1 LPADENGV
9 DRMSA
14 QDEMTCRELVEV
26 LTDYLEG
33 ALAPRDRQRL
43 EQHLDECR
51 YCAEYV
57 EQMRLTIDSLGGI
70 SEESIPPQKREELLA
85 AFRGWRER

>member
-1 LPADENGV
+1 
-9 DRMSA
+9 MSA
-14 QDEMTCRELVEV
+14 QDEMTCRELVEI
-26 LTDYLEG
+26 LTDYLED
-33 ALAPRDRQRL
+33 ALPPRDRESL
-43 EQHLDECR
+43 EEHLETCP

-70 SEESIPPQKREELLA
+70 SEESIAPERREELLA

>member
-1 LPADENGV
+1 
-9 DRMSA
+9 MSA
-14 QDEMTCRELVEV
+14 QDEMTCRELIEV
-26 LTDYLEG
+26 LTDYLED
-33 ALAPRDRQRL
+33 ALPPRDRERL
-43 EQHLDECR
+43 EEHLETCP

-70 SEESIPPQKREELLA
+70 SEESIAPEKREEQLA

>member
-1 LPADENGV
+1 MPC
-9 DRMSA
+9 
-14 QDEMTCRELVEV
+14 QELVGL

-33 ALAPRDRQRL
+33 ALAPEDRQRL
-43 EQHLDECR
+43 EDHLGACP

-70 SEESIPPQKREELLA
+70 SEESIAPEKRKELLA
-85 AFRGWRER
+85 AFRDGRER